1 MEKSHRLIDYYLPPS
16 EGFVLESVVA
26 TTYQVDFE
34 FVEEELLAAALGVS
48 SPVHRQ
54 KAFRSELERRLQKT
68 EVSVLY
74 DLSGCDRLA
83 RLSPR
88 IDAIPIARP
97 KLHSKISLL
106 MWVRESTVTGTPPD
120 RRIRLIVG
128 SANLT
133 RQGFRHNYECVV
145 SLDFGGPNKSPRSL
159 LLTAIGLV
167 EQIGN
172 ESQSPQLAR
181 QLAEFSRQASILP
194 EGVTGPETP
203 VALVSA
209 TEVVPAICNSW
220 AAISTERPETVTV
233 VSPFWPEGS
242 TAALALTD
250 LFKKLGPTARLE
262 LVCVG
267 EKSAD
272 GRSWL
277 PVFDGNVAME
287 LKKQLDSRIYLRPA
301 LPEAAHLQSP
311 QSVEEIGDETEE
323 QELATREVSLQV
335 KESESQR
342 MLHAKIILVDG
353 SAGSILYIGSSNCTR
368 LGLGLG
374 GTSVNSE
381 AGFVYR
387 LTPRQRKHLKGL
399 FEFAGPPTEVD
410 ADHALPTIQP
420 KIEDDGFSP
429 AFLEEVV
436 ASGSVVTIRFRDSIP
451 PDLVLLMP
459 FPAKAVD
466 PGYWLLYRIEV
477 DDTIPNETVTVDLT
491 SCPRCD
497 EHLVHLPDEVSG
509 QQVQPHVYVEVRSQG
524 CRVNFPVRFDDK
536 TQLPLLLA
544 GRKPTES
551 EILDHYLCG
560 KEPGDSDDGSGASND
575 SDFGKRAD
583 APVDTRRILAYFIRQ
598 FVQAIPGIEAELGRA
613 NYSRPSLDAAL
624 RGPTSP
630 LALAE
635 RVFASLTMPE
645 TANEPKKT
653 PTAVGFQLTEILAS
667 LMRCRYGIV
676 DPALQDCFDP
686 VTDRCRKMLSA
697 LVAQEVE
704 LQTEE
709 FRRYQSRILGD
720 AL

>member
-1 MEKSHRLIDYYLPPS
+1 MEPRHRLIDYYLPPG

-34 FVEEELLAAALGVS
+34 FVEEELLAAALGVR
-48 SPVHRQ
+48 SPAHRLR
-54 KAFRSELERRLQKT
+54 AFRSELESRLQKT

-106 MWVRESTVTGTPPD
+106 MWVRESTVSETPPD

-145 SLDFGGPNKSPRSL
+145 SLDFGGTNKSPRSL

-167 EQIGN
+167 QQIGN

-194 EGVTGPETP
+194 EGVTEPETP

-209 TEVVPAICNSW
+209 TEVVPAISDLW
-220 AAISTERPETVTV
+220 AAVSTAHPETVTV

-250 LFKKLGPTARLE
+250 LFQKLGPPAHLE

-287 LKKQLDSRIYLRPA
+287 LKKRLDSRIYLRPA
-301 LPEAAHLQSP
+301 LPETAHQQSP
-311 QSVEEIGDETEE
+311 QSVEETGDETEE
-323 QELATREVSLQV
+323 QEFATRVGGSHV

-342 MLHAKIILVDG
+342 MLHAKLILVDG
-353 SAGSILYIGSSNCTR
+353 TAGSVLYIGSSNCTR

-387 LTPRQRKHLKGL
+387 LTPRQRKKLKGL
-399 FEFAGPPTEVD
+399 FEFAGPPTEVN
-410 ADHALPTIQP
+410 ADHVPPTIPP
-420 KIEDDGFSP
+420 KIEDDAFSP
-429 AFLEEVV
+429 AFLAEVV
-436 ASGSVVTIRFRDSIP
+436 ASGSVVTIRFRDTVPS
-451 PDLVLLMP
+451 DLVVLMP
-459 FPAKAVD
+459 IPAKAVD
-466 PGYWLLYRIEV
+466 PGYWLLYRREADVSIPDELV
-477 DDTIPNETVTVDLT
+477 TIDLT

-509 QQVQPHVYVEVRSQG
+509 QHVQPHVYVEVRSQG

-551 EILDHYLCG
+551 EILEHYLSG
-560 KEPGDSDDGSGASND
+560 KPPGDTDDGSGALHD
-575 SDFGKRAD
+575 SDDDKKTD

-598 FVQAIPGIEAELGRA
+598 FVQAIPGIEAELSRA

-645 TANEPKKT
+645 TNNEPKKT

-667 LMRCRYGIV
+667 LLRCRSGIA
-676 DPALQDCFDP
+676 DPALQDCFEP
-686 VTDRCRKMLSA
+686 VIDRCRKMLSA

-709 FRRYQSRILGD
+709 FRRYQFRILGD
-720 AL
+720 A